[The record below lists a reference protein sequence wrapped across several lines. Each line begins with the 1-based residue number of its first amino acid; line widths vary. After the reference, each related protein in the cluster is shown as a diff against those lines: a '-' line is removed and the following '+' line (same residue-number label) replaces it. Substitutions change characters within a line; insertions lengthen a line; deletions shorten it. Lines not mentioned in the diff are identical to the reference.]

1 MSRLKKL
8 GENIKKYREA
18 KELKQIDLAIA
29 LGFSGEYICRVERG
43 QKYMSL
49 RKLFKLADILEV
61 KLSDLINFE

>member
-8 GENIKKYREA
+8 GENIKKYREL
-18 KELKQIDLAIA
+18 KNLKQIDLAVS

-49 RKLFKLADILEV
+49 RKLFQLADILDI
-61 KLSDLINFE
+61 KLSDLFNFN

>member
-8 GENIKKYREA
+8 GENIKKYREL
-18 KELKQIDLAIA
+18 KEMKQIDLAVS

-49 RKLFKLADILEV
+49 RKLFKLADILGI
-61 KLSDLINFE
+61 KISDLMNFE

>member
-8 GENIKKYREA
+8 GENIKKYREI
-18 KELKQIDLAIA
+18 KGLKQIDLAVS
-29 LGFSGEYICRVERG
+29 LDFSGEYICRVERG

-61 KLSDLINFE
+61 KLCDLIDFE

>member
-1 MSRLKKL
+1 MSRLKQL
-8 GENIKKYREA
+8 GENIKKYREE
-18 KELKQIDLAIA
+18 KGLKQIDLAVA

-61 KLSDLINFE
+61 KFSDLTNFD

>member
-8 GENIKKYREA
+8 GENIKKYREL
-18 KELKQIDLAIA
+18 KEMKQIDLAVS

-49 RKLFKLADILEV
+49 RKLFKLADVLEV
-61 KLSDLINFE
+61 KISDLMNFE

>member
-8 GENIKKYREA
+8 GENIKKYREL
-18 KELKQIDLAIA
+18 KEMKQIDLAVS

-49 RKLFKLADILEV
+49 RKLFKLADVLGI
-61 KLSDLINFE
+61 KISDLMNFE